1 MKDNNIDATQNL
13 IDSLDAYVKKFVFL
27 SSIKI
32 KDNNEYAKSK
42 MAAERIIKRRAK
54 EKNTLYDIKKRVGLW
69 SWQEKQ

>member
-1 MKDNNIDATQNL
+1 
-13 IDSLDAYVKKFVFL
+13 
-27 SSIKI
+27 
-32 KDNNEYAKSK
+32 

>member
-13 IDSLDAYVKKFVFL
+13 IDSLDAYVKNIFL